1 MKPII
6 KFKIGSA
13 VFFNKLPG
21 YETVDND
28 WLAIMDS
35 FIPGKIMMNVKLYND
50 DIFFYRN
57 NLSKYDF
64 IEDTFKSNVPMR
76 VGKFLVP
83 EFAKYIEFT
92 IDDLKKFNDIFNQLD
107 DKHKYE
113 KIIYES
119 YIENNDFILTDE
131 QLNKAYDEYK
141 KYRSYEYQQQVFEQN
156 ILNVYK
162 NIHIFFPN
170 RQAYLI
176 GSSGLYVHGIKLQE
190 LPHDI
195 DLAIYSNDIKD
206 DYKKLRKIRKEIC
219 SKFKCTVD
227 IQFKNIKDYN
237 KSNIVTVEL
246 NGEHVKVET
255 VESMIEYKTKY
266 MNMFKDKNP
275 AKYEK
280 HKRQLEYLKETNQI

>member
-13 VFFNKLPG
+13 AFFDKLPG

-35 FIPGKIMMNVKLYND
+35 FIPGEIMMNVKLYND

-92 IDDLKKFNDIFNQLD
+92 IDDLKQFDDIFNQLD

-227 IQFKNIKDYN
+227 IQFKDIKDYN
-237 KSNIVTVEL
+237 ESNIVTIEL
-246 NGEHVKVET
+246 NGEHIKVET
-255 VESMIEYKTKY
+255 VKSMIEYKTKY

-275 AKYEK
+275 VKYEK

>member
-13 VFFNKLPG
+13 VFFDKLPG

-57 NLSKYDF
+57 NLSKYDL

-92 IDDLKKFNDIFNQLD
+92 IDDLKQFDDIFNQLD

-113 KIIYES
+113 KVIYES

-227 IQFKNIKDYN
+227 IQFKDIKDYN
-237 KSNIVTVEL
+237 ESNIVTVEL

-255 VESMIEYKTKY
+255 VKSMIEYKTKY

-275 AKYEK
+275 VKYEK